1 MTPSTHMPATQPD
14 KCQSCSKTVN
24 FVRLGGTFRLK
35 EKIGSVYFGSY
46 QT

>member
-1 MTPSTHMPATQPD
+1 MTPSTPMPATQPD
-14 KCQSCSKTVN
+14 KCQSFSKTVN